1 MKERLFTSAQW
12 IKNNK
17 NLVRYVDEYHHLH
30 FGLEMRYYT
39 EMHFYATLCWKF
51 VTDFEIS
58 NEQEEQSITL
68 LYIHVC
74 RLYVSMDV
82 ILQYP
87 ISFELVH

>member
-1 MKERLFTSAQW
+1 MEQKTTRTLQD
-12 IKNNK
+12 IKMNTTVSI
-17 NLVRYVDEYHHLH
+17 LVCKCAITLKCI
-30 FGLEMRYYT
+30 
-39 EMHFYATLCWKF
+39 YATLCWKF